1 MKKALI
7 STLILCALTMAAG
20 HAENKAEALVIELAS
35 GETAT
40 FILEERPRLTFTGE
54 ELTITSGDYE
64 TSYPLASLQRYTF
77 KFAESSGI
85 TQSADKSQTITQ
97 TAGHIRLDGLSP
109 GTQIKTFSVNGIL
122 VASDAADSNG
132 SATISVSNLPKGVYI
147 IKYGDKSTKI
157 KKQ

>member
-1 MKKALI
+1 MRKALI
-7 STLILCALTMAAG
+7 STLLLCVFSLTG
-20 HAENKAEALVIELAS
+20 YAENKAEALVIELVS

-40 FILEERPRLTFTGE
+40 FILKEQPKLTFSGGE
-54 ELTITSGDYE
+54 LIIKSGECE
-64 TSYPLASLQRYTF
+64 TSYKVSDLQRYTF

-109 GTQIKTFSVNGIL
+109 DTQIKTFSVNGIL
-122 VASDAADSNG
+122 VATDAADSNG